1 MTELEALAKS
11 AIDRSYSPY
20 SGFAVAAVVLDE
32 SGNAHIGVNVE
43 NASYGLTQCAER
55 TAICTAVAAG
65 AKSISAIVIYTP
77 TNSPCTPCG
86 ACLQVIKEFAENVN
100 INCIC
105 DSEERVETNLTELIP
120 QAFELS
126 KSEQSQR

>member
-1 MTELEALAKS
+1 MTELEALARS

-20 SGFAVAAVVLDE
+20 SGFAVAAAVQDE
-32 SGNAHIGVNVE
+32 SGNTYVGVNVE

-65 AKSISAIVIYTP
+65 AKSISAIAIYTP
-77 TNSPCTPCG
+77 TSSPCTPCG
-86 ACLQVIKEFAENVN
+86 ACLQVIKEFAENVS
-100 INCIC
+100 INCVC
-105 DSEERVETNLTELIP
+105 DSEERVESSLNELIP

-126 KSEQSQR
+126 KSEHR